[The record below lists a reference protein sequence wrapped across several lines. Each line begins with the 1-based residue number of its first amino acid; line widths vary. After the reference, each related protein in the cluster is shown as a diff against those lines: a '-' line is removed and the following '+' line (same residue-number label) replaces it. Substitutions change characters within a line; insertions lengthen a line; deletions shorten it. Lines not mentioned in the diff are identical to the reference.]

1 MSISLI
7 IAVAK
12 NNVIGKDNQL
22 IWRLS
27 EDLKNFK
34 RLTSGHSIVMGRKTY
49 DSIGRPLPNRHNI
62 VITRSKELFYD
73 GCLMAYGLQEAI
85 DIAKQLDGNEEIFII
100 GGANIYTQALPMV
113 SKVYL
118 TLVDAEPEGDAFF
131 DLRLFDNFQKI
142 ESTFF
147 KKDEKNEF
155 DFEIATLVRKV
166 QP

>member
-27 EDLKNFK
+27 DDLKNFK
-34 RLTSGHSIVMGRKTY
+34 SLTSNHSIIMGRKTF
-49 DSIGRPLPNRHNI
+49 DSIGRPLPKRHNI
-62 VITRSKELFYD
+62 VITRTKELFFE

-85 DIAKQLDGNEEIFII
+85 EIAQQLDGNEEIFII
-100 GGANIYTQALPMV
+100 GGANIYAQAMPLV
-113 SKVYL
+113 DKIYL

-131 DLRLFDNFQKI
+131 DLKHFEHFEKI
-142 ESTFF
+142 DSASF
-147 KKDEKNEF
+147 KKDEKNEYN
-155 DFEIATLVRKV
+155 FEIATLLNKS
-166 QP
+166 